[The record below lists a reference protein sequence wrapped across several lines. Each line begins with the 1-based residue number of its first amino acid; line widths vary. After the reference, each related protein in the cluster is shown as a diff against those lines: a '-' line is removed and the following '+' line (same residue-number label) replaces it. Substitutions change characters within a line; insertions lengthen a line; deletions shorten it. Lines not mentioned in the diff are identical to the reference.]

1 VADHDSGPALDELL
15 RRRGLAREKP
25 ERTISDRSGGA
36 VKLWKR
42 LIAIAGIQMAAAL
55 AATIIEAWAR

>member
-1 VADHDSGPALDELL
+1 
-15 RRRGLAREKP
+15 LAREKP